1 MADSPPARRLRRDS
15 EDGVSSYGVALNR
28 SRAGKR
34 KEEWFLLK
42 FLPKGRFFACQL

>member
-1 MADSPPARRLRRDS
+1 MADSPPVRSLRRDS

-28 SRAGKR
+28 SRAEKR

-42 FLPKGRFFACQL
+42 FLLKGRFFACQL